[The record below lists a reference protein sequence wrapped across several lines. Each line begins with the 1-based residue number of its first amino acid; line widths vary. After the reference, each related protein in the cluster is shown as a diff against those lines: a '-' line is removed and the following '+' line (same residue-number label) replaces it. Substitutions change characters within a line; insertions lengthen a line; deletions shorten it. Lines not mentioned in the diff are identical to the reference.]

1 MIKDI
6 IKSFICFFFIPITYT
21 FSLIFWPNNP
31 AGLTNKIKIKI
42 PKTTASEKA
51 DEIYPGLFKPILI
64 YNNTYNQDLGE
75 YATIIEVG
83 DDENTIEEAENS
95 ILLFAN
101 ILKEILN

>member
-1 MIKDI
+1 MDIKFKELNINCLDTI
-6 IKSFICFFFIPITYT
+6 NEFFR
-21 FSLIFWPNNP
+21 
-31 AGLTNKIKIKI
+31 
-42 PKTTASEKA
+42 EKNTLLA
-51 DEIYPGLFKPILI
+51 DYFFETLLI